1 MGRLRYSGHH
11 CGHHPISYL
20 ITLPATCKARSMRV
34 DVHPKVG
41 LMELMLGSKGTLWML
56 WKGLQPLQV
65 DLTDGDQEAA
75 NRDGTPT

>member
-1 MGRLRYSGHH
+1 
-11 CGHHPISYL
+11 
-20 ITLPATCKARSMRV
+20 MRV

-41 LMELMLGSKGTLWML
+41 LMELMLGSKGTLWMV

-75 NRDGTPT
+75 NRDVTPT